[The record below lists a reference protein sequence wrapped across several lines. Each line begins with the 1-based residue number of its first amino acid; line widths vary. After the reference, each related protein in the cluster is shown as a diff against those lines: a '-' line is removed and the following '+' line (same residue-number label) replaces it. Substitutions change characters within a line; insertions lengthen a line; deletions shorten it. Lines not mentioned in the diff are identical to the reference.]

1 MYCNCRAN
9 FQCLVIILR
18 EGVRGSFSPL
28 LPIFGILGYNATVLA
43 YGQTG
48 SGKTYSMGT
57 EHKDRETNGS
67 TVLLDDNDGM
77 IPRAVDLI
85 FNRINKMWKEYE
97 FKVINAEIVSS
108 K

>member
-1 MYCNCRAN
+1 
-9 FQCLVIILR
+9 
-18 EGVRGSFSPL
+18 
-28 LPIFGILGYNATVLA
+28 
-43 YGQTG
+43 
-48 SGKTYSMGT
+48 MGT